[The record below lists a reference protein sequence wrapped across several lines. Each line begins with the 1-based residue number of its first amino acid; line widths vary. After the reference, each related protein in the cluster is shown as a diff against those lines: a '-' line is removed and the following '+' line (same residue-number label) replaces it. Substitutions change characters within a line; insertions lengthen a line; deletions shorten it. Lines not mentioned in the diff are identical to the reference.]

1 MRIGL
6 IDADLLDNGTRHPNL
21 ALMKLSGFYK
31 KRGYEVE
38 LLLNYDNLNEYD
50 EILISKVFNFTKIP
64 IHLADYSNIKIGGTG
79 FFEDGGE
86 DLPYEIEHH
95 KPDYNLYNDYIKSEL
110 KKGKKRNRFSDY
122 LNYSIGFSTRGCF
135 RKCSFCVNKKYDKAF
150 VHSPIYE
157 FLDPDK
163 PYINLWD
170 DNFFAYANWEE
181 ILNELE
187 STGKPFQFRQGL
199 DIRLM
204 TEKKAERFSKT
215 KYHGDFIFAFDD
227 INEKDIIQAKLLLWK
242 RYCSKTTKLYVL
254 CAYDSIDEKDIINT
268 FERIRILMKY
278 GSLPY
283 IMRHE
288 NYKNSKWRGMY
299 IQLARW
305 CNQPQFF
312 KKKSFR
318 EFCISNQEYHK
329 NKETNCAAYQ
339 VMIDFEE
346 AFPNIAREYFD
357 LKFENENQYRRK
369 DKKL

>member
-1 MRIGL
+1 
-6 IDADLLDNGTRHPNL
+6 
-21 ALMKLSGFYK
+21 
-31 KRGYEVE
+31 
-38 LLLNYDNLNEYD
+38 
-50 EILISKVFNFTKIP
+50 
-64 IHLADYSNIKIGGTG
+64 
-79 FFEDGGE
+79 
-86 DLPYEIEHH
+86 
-95 KPDYNLYNDYIKSEL
+95 
-110 KKGKKRNRFSDY
+110 
-122 LNYSIGFSTRGCF
+122 
-135 RKCSFCVNKKYDKAF
+135 
-150 VHSPIYE
+150 
-157 FLDPDK
+157 
-163 PYINLWD
+163 
-170 DNFFAYANWEE
+170 
-181 ILNELE
+181 
-187 STGKPFQFRQGL
+187 
-199 DIRLM
+199 
-204 TEKKAERFSKT
+204 
-215 KYHGDFIFAFDD
+215 
-227 INEKDIIQAKLLLWK
+227 
-242 RYCSKTTKLYVL
+242 
-254 CAYDSIDEKDIINT
+254 
-268 FERIRILMKY
+268 MKY